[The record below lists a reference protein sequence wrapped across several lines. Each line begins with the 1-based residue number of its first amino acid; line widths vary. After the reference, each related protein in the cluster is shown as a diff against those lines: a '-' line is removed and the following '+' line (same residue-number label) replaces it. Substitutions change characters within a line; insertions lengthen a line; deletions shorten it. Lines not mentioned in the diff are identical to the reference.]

1 MTPKNE
7 INSFKNNIFE
17 KSFVIFILIDI
28 FMGGGQP
35 PTKTLKDFGMVQQL
49 LLACQSV
56 TTTGNVVEAALTKR
70 KVILF
75 CK

>member
-35 PTKTLKDFGMVQQL
+35 PTKTLKDFGDG
-49 LLACQSV
+49 A
-56 TTTGNVVEAALTKR
+56 TTPPGVPIGDHNRKR
-70 KVILF
+70 S
-75 CK
+75 